1 MTVGDIKK
9 TTIAHLVRNYLF
21 TTGSWIYGQLINLQ
35 KCQAIILTSKTE
47 NLNIFP
53 FDPIYEYKEF
63 SYLAGIIGAGLRKSF
78 EFLTSRKTK
87 YFFRICNEHHVDL
100 LHTHFGTE
108 GYHQLGLKKKLDIPL
123 ITTFYG
129 ADISKV
135 PQAARW
141 VRRYQQL
148 FQEGDLF
155 LAEGSHMAQ
164 CAVDLGCPPSKVK
177 MIHLGVNLNEIEY
190 IPRTLDES
198 GEVRLLLV
206 ASFLEKKGIPYAI
219 KAFINA
225 YKKYPKMKLTIIG
238 GATTKEGYQRL
249 RYCKD
254 LVSRENLSDQVRF
267 LGYLQYPQYL
277 KEQRQAH
284 LYLAPSITASSG
296 DTEGGAPVSIIEAS
310 AAGMP
315 VISTYHCD
323 IPEVVLDNVSGRLVP
338 ERDVE
343 ALSGAMLE
351 LAKAPESWIHMGK
364 AGRAHIEE
372 EYDVKKQ
379 VAKLEEIY
387 SGLI

>member
-1 MTVGDIKK
+1 
-9 TTIAHLVRNYLF
+9 
-21 TTGSWIYGQLINLQ
+21 
-35 KCQAIILTSKTE
+35 
-47 NLNIFP
+47 
-53 FDPIYEYKEF
+53 
-63 SYLAGIIGAGLRKSF
+63 
-78 EFLTSRKTK
+78 
-87 YFFRICNEHHVDL
+87 
-100 LHTHFGTE
+100 
-108 GYHQLGLKKKLDIPL
+108 
-123 ITTFYG
+123 
-129 ADISKV
+129 
-135 PQAARW
+135 
-141 VRRYQQL
+141 
-148 FQEGDLF
+148 
-155 LAEGSHMAQ
+155 MAQ
-164 CAVDLGCPPSKVK
+164 CAIDLGCPSRKVK
-177 MIHLGVNLNEIEY
+177 RIHLGVNLNLIEF
-190 IPRTLDES
+190 IPRTLDERD
-198 GEVRLLLV
+198 EVRLLLV
-206 ASFLEKKGIPYAI
+206 ASFREKKGIPYAI
-219 KAFINA
+219 QAFITA
-225 YKKYPKMKLTIIG
+225 SKKYPKLRLTIIG
-238 GATTKEGYQRL
+238 GAATKEEYQRL
-249 RYCKD
+249 DHCKE
-254 LVSRENLSDQVRF
+254 LVSIANLNDQVRF